1 MTLEMHSECIR
12 LRRSILHSTYGKMP
26 AHHFLIGRNQPIQHP
41 WHCGVMVSGICE
53 WCHRRRLMSW
63 VAFHRKHTETPW
75 GRRIPKDEFWEI
87 ENPTCRNIPK
97 QPEEKSLFNRSS
109 RYVKTA
115 SRFHITGKSEGL
127 RWCQLHSNLW
137 HPLLHL
143 NLKPKKHTWQNAYL
157 AWKEPND
164 DDRWG
169 ERSPGT
175 RDCFEAIYRNMID
188 SSKPNRLL

>member
-1 MTLEMHSECIR
+1 MKHWR
-12 LRRSILHSTYGKMP
+12 LRLCQSSVHLWHPLHWRLQPLLEGEKKDKRRSFTSIQMLHT
-26 AHHFLIGRNQPIQHP
+26 
-41 WHCGVMVSGICE
+41 HCGAMVSGICE

-127 RWCQLHSNLW
+127 PWCQLHSNVW
-137 HPLLHL
+137 HPLLH
-143 NLKPKKHTWQNAYL
+143 
-157 AWKEPND
+157 
-164 DDRWG
+164 
-169 ERSPGT
+169 
-175 RDCFEAIYRNMID
+175 RNMID
-188 SSKPNRLL
+188 SSKLNRTHTHTMAPKWGKPQRTYYYLANLKISWWALLSR

>member
-1 MTLEMHSECIR
+1 
-12 LRRSILHSTYGKMP
+12 
-26 AHHFLIGRNQPIQHP
+26 
-41 WHCGVMVSGICE
+41 MVSGLCE

-63 VAFHRKHTETPW
+63 VAFHRKHTETPR
-75 GRRIPKDEFWEI
+75 GRRIRNDEFWKI

-97 QPEEKSLFNRSS
+97 QPEEKSLFKRSS

-115 SRFHITGKSEGL
+115 SRFHITGKSQGL

-175 RDCFEAIYRNMID
+175 DVSKHDQFVKTKPFAITVYTHTMAPKWDKPQRTYYYLAHLEISWWDNGQWKLRHRIT
-188 SSKPNRLL
+188 SSD